1 MGFIA
6 PWFMANDVSVGWER
20 ASGVRSAVVF
30 LPQKEC
36 ARGRVECSFFN
47 FSRNLSTWK
56 AWAGIPYGRRKRK
69 KNARLNFVLLMKER
83 SGSRKTSL
91 PRYCCLSQAK
101 PTQCAFAL
109 SLVNCVSPNY
119 WRSFRSSS
127 PRCQKL
133 FQIGWISLDLTTPNT
148 CSISFSAYSQNLH
161 NIFLFVSAAKKTS
174 KTHQRICFNQPL
186 ARPQFKVI
194 RKFLFEIPRKM

>member
-101 PTQCAFAL
+101 PTQCAFCFVSCQLCFAKLLAL
-109 SLVNCVSPNY
+109 FP
-119 WRSFRSSS
+119 
-127 PRCQKL
+127 
-133 FQIGWISLDLTTPNT
+133 
-148 CSISFSAYSQNLH
+148 
-161 NIFLFVSAAKKTS
+161 LFVTPLPKTVS
-174 KTHQRICFNQPL
+174 NWMNF
-186 ARPQFKVI
+186 ARPHYPQYLFNFI
-194 RKFLFEIPRKM
+194 FRLLTKFT